1 MLLGKNVLEMSS
13 YEDYL
18 LKIFREE
25 KIDVEREKT
34 FKNLRRGKGVLRF
47 DFFLPKQNIL
57 IEMDGIYHWKAIR
70 GREVLLKQQEYDR
83 LKNSFCLASQIPL
96 YRIPYWELK
105 QIKSFED
112 MLQDKFLVK
121 TKWHN
126 DYLVPKELT

>member
-1 MLLGKNVLEMSS
+1 MPLGKNVLEMSS

-34 FKNLRRGKGVLRF
+34 FKDLRRGKGVLRF

>member
-1 MLLGKNVLEMSS
+1 MSS

-34 FKNLRRGKGVLRF
+34 FKDLRRGKGVLRF

-112 MLQDKFLVK
+112 ILQDKFLVK

>member
-1 MLLGKNVLEMSS
+1 MSS

-34 FKNLRRGKGVLRF
+34 FKDLRRGKGVLRF

-57 IEMDGIYHWKAIR
+57 IELDGIYHWKAIR